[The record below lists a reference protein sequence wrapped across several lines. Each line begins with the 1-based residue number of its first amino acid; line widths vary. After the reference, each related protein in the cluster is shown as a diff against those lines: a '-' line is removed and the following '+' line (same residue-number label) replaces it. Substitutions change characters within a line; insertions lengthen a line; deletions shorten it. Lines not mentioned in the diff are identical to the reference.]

1 MTMKSSGLNELAPEC
16 FVEIAME
23 DAENLGL
30 ATGDLLRVASRRGAI
45 EAKTLISD
53 KAVSGTVFIPFHY
66 AKAAANLLTNNVVD
80 PIAKI
85 PEYKV
90 CAVRLENR

>member
-1 MTMKSSGLNELAPEC
+1 LAPEC

-23 DAENLGL
+23 DAESLGL
-30 ATGDLLRVASRRGAI
+30 TAGELLRVASRRGAI
-45 EAKTLISD
+45 EARTRISD
-53 KAVSGTVFIPFHY
+53 KAVAGTVFIPFHY
-66 AKAAANLLTNNVVD
+66 AKAAANLLTNDAMD

-90 CAVRLENR
+90 CAVRIEKV